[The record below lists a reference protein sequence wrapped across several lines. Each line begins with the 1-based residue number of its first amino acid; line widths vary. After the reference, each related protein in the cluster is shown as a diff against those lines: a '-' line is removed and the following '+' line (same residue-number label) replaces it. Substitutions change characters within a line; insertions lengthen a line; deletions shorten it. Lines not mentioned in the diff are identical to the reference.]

1 MQKKHLKK
9 STHSRIKTL
18 NELEIERG
26 CLNIIKPI
34 YKKPAG
40 NIPNSER
47 LPSLLSSGALKILT
61 RVIIQENKETHPNGK
76 ENVKF
81 VLMT

>member
-18 NELEIERG
+18 NELEIEGG